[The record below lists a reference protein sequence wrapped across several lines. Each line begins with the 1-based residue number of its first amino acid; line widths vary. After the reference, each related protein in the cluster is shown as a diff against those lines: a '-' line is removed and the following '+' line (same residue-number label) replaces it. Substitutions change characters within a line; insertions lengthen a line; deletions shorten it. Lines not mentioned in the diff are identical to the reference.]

1 MLSEHARIVS
11 KGDRGLVD
19 ESPFVARDGA
29 GNVWA
34 GRGRTLDVYSPAGDF
49 IGSFGRDGA
58 AAGEFRYTGPMYADR
73 NGDIHIFDSMLGRET
88 VVSSRLQLKS
98 VRPVPGGINK
108 VVSSRNDALVF
119 VNTVHS
125 DSTGTAFLVHLV
137 GPTGIMR
144 SFAKA
149 PLNGS
154 SATLE
159 RNIAT
164 DVFGRL
170 FVGERYAPTIDIY
183 EQNERIPTRITLP
196 VSWDAPRDGDPRNM
210 PSSDLAGLVQDMV
223 VDQSGL
229 LKVIVWEPKDDWKS
243 NATEFRG
250 PGGEKMYREKDYTVS
265 WYRSS
270 VLLVD
275 VATKRVLDQQ
285 FSSVPLWGFLDTES
299 AFGYA
304 YDTRGQPELVLFD
317 VKY

>member
-1 MLSEHARIVS
+1 
-11 KGDRGLVD
+11 
-19 ESPFVARDGA
+19 
-29 GNVWA
+29 
-34 GRGRTLDVYSPAGDF
+34 VYSPAGEY
-49 IGSFGRDGA
+49 IGAFGRDGA
-58 AAGEFRYTGPMYADR
+58 AAGEFRYTGPMYTDR
-73 NGDIHIFDSMLGRET
+73 NGDVHIFDSMLGRET
-88 VVSSRLQLKS
+88 VVDARLQLKS

-108 VVSSRNDALVF
+108 VVAANDEGLAF

-137 GPTGIMR
+137 GPAGVVR

-159 RNIAT
+159 RNIAVGAT
-164 DVFGRL
+164 GQVV
-170 FVGERYAPTIDIY
+170 VGERYAPTIDIY
-183 EQNERIPTRITLP
+183 DDRQRTSYRITLP
-196 VSWDAPRDGDPRNM
+196 VSWDTPRDGDPRNT
-210 PSSDLAGLVQDMV
+210 PSSELAGLVQDMV
-223 VDQSGL
+223 VDSQGL
-229 LKVIVWEPKDDWKS
+229 LKVIVWEPKADWKS

-250 PGGEKMYREKDYTVS
+250 PGGEAMYREKDYTVS

-275 VATKRVLDQQ
+275 VATKRVLDQK
-285 FSSVPLWGFLDTES
+285 FSSAPLWGFIDAES

-304 YDTRGQPELVLFD
+304 YDANGQPELVLYD

>member
-1 MLSEHARIVS
+1 
-11 KGDRGLVD
+11 
-19 ESPFVARDGA
+19 
-29 GNVWA
+29 
-34 GRGRTLDVYSPAGDF
+34 
-49 IGSFGRDGA
+49 
-58 AAGEFRYTGPMYADR
+58 MYADR

-98 VRPVPGGINK
+98 VRPVPGGVNK
-108 VVSSRNDALVF
+108 VVAAKDDGLVF

-125 DSTGTAFLVHLV
+125 DSSGTAFLVHLL
-137 GPTGIMR
+137 GPTGIIR
-144 SFAKA
+144 SLAKA

-159 RNIAT
+159 RNIA
-164 DVFGRL
+164 VGVSGQVY
-170 FVGERYAPTIDIY
+170 VGERYAPNIDVY
-183 EQNERIPTRITLP
+183 DDHERSPTRITLP

-210 PSSDLAGLVQDMV
+210 PSSELAGLVQDMV
-223 VDQSGL
+223 VDQRGL

-270 VLLVD
+270 VVLVD
-275 VATKRVLDQQ
+275 VTTKRVLDQQ
-285 FSSVPLWGFLDTES
+285 FASVPLWGFLDAES